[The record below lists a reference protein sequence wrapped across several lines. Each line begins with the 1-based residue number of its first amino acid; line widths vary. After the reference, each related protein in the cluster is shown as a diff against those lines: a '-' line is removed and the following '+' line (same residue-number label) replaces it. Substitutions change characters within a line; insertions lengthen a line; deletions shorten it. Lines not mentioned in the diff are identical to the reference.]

1 MISLAGGIPSPDSFP
16 MDIMHELTERV
27 LRKYGSTAFQ
37 YDRTEGF
44 LPLCQALSV
53 YLQRKGIH
61 ADEEA
66 IHIVSG
72 SQGALIALGMVLIS
86 KGDPVAVEA
95 PTYLGAL
102 SAFNPFEPRY
112 VRMDTDDGGLVP
124 ESLDRLLSS
133 ERVKFI
139 YLVPTFQNPT
149 GRTLPLERRKA
160 VAEIIVRHN
169 ALLVEDD
176 PYADLRYRGTP
187 LPPIWTFAPE
197 HVVYSG
203 SFSKVFAPGLRL
215 GFVVAPEPV
224 RRWMVLAKQ
233 GIDLHTSTFNQ
244 ALAAEYVAGGYLDK
258 HLPEILRLYKPK
270 QEAML
275 GALARYFPH
284 AFRWSKP
291 EGGMFIWVEGPKGMD
306 METVYHKAVGRN
318 VAFVPGKFFF
328 TRQGE
333 GLETMRL
340 NYTMSDEETLAKAVQ
355 ILGEIIKD
363 LR

>member
-1 MISLAGGIPSPDSFP
+1 
-16 MDIMHELTERV
+16 
-27 LRKYGSTAFQ
+27 
-37 YDRTEGF
+37 
-44 LPLCQALSV
+44 
-53 YLQRKGIH
+53 
-61 ADEEA
+61 
-66 IHIVSG
+66 
-72 SQGALIALGMVLIS
+72 
-86 KGDPVAVEA
+86 
-95 PTYLGAL
+95 
-102 SAFNPFEPRY
+102 
-112 VRMDTDDGGLVP
+112 
-124 ESLDRLLSS
+124 
-133 ERVKFI
+133 
-139 YLVPTFQNPT
+139 
-149 GRTLPLERRKA
+149 
-160 VAEIIVRHN
+160 
-169 ALLVEDD
+169 
-176 PYADLRYRGTP
+176 
-187 LPPIWTFAPE
+187 
-197 HVVYSG
+197 VYSG